1 MTKGKFVVIEGLE
14 GAGKSSVIQ
23 AIAKHLQQAGIATIC
38 TREPGGTALAERIR
52 ECVKSPWPDERVTP
66 QTELLLM
73 YASRSQL
80 VENVIAPA
88 LSAGTWVVGDRHDL
102 STRAYQGGGRQL
114 NREWL
119 SQLKS
124 MTLGDFSPDLTIY
137 LDVSPEVGLSRARGR
152 GALDRIEQESLAFF
166 QRVRTEYLSL
176 IANDPRSK
184 LVDAEQPMD
193 DVHRD
198 VILAL
203 RTIM

>member
-14 GAGKSSVIQ
+14 GAGKSSVIK
-23 AIAKHLQQAGIATIC
+23 AIAEYLQQSGISAIC

-52 ECVKSPWPDERVTP
+52 ECVKLPWPDEKVTP

-80 VENVIAPA
+80 VENVISPA
-88 LSAGTWVVGDRHDL
+88 LSSGTWVVGDRHDL

-114 NREWL
+114 NKEWL

-124 MTLGDFSPDLTIY
+124 MTLGNFSPDLTIY

-152 GALDRIEQESLAFF
+152 GTLDRIEQESLAFF
-166 QRVRTEYLSL
+166 QRVRTEYLSFL
-176 IANDPRSK
+176 AHDPSIK
-184 LVDAEQPMD
+184 CVNAEQPIEQ
-193 DVHRD
+193 VQQD